1 MLPLTARSIPGVS
14 VSRVRFWF
22 SLGWVLASASA
33 AWAQPS
39 GPGAAALAEGL
50 FQDAKRLMAEGNFQ
64 EACPKLAE
72 SHRLDPAGGTALLLG
87 SCHESMRR
95 WASAWA
101 AYKEAVG
108 FAIKDHRG
116 DREQRAKE
124 RLREVEARLGWLRL
138 RVPGA
143 LQGAEGLQVRV
154 GTLEIPRAAWTSPL
168 PLDPGEYRVS
178 AGLPGGCSWSAMA
191 RVDEGGGSVALALP
205 ERLECEATSGPA
217 APSAAPPRASPSLA
231 AYGLLG
237 AGVLGL
243 GAGAVLGLRAL
254 SKDREA
260 DRRCPEVSCA
270 DADVVRLSSEARRT
284 ARASNVSFVLGATAL
299 SAGLLLVLLQR
310 GERAVALRV
319 APSLGASGGL
329 VFATGAF

>member
-1 MLPLTARSIPGVS
+1 MPPLTVRSIPDAS

-22 SLGWVLASASA
+22 FLGWVLASASTA
-33 AWAQPS
+33 RAQAS

-87 SCHESMRR
+87 SCHESMKR

-101 AYKEAVG
+101 AYKEAEG
-108 FAIKDHRG
+108 FAIKDHRS

-124 RLREVEARLGWLRL
+124 RLREVEVRLGWLRL
-138 RVPGA
+138 RVPAA
-143 LQGAEGLQVRV
+143 LQGAEGLRVRV

-178 AGLPGGCSWSAMA
+178 AGLPGGCSWSAEA
-191 RVDEGGGSVALALP
+191 RVDEGGGNVALALP
-205 ERLECEATSGPA
+205 ERLDCEATPGA
-217 APSAAPPRASPSLA
+217 AGPSAAPRSSPSLA

-310 GERAVALRV
+310 HERAVAVRV